1 MAEGGA
7 ITDQPFQVRTVEG
20 NVIADGKPT
29 ESEADFSVTWRN
41 TRAEELGI
49 TTRYRVV
56 PKA

>member
-1 MAEGGA
+1 
-7 ITDQPFQVRTVEG
+7 VEG